1 MITFSLQSGSNG
13 NAIYVEAGDAKLLF
27 DAGISGR
34 QAALR
39 MAAHGR
45 EISDCDALILSHEHA
60 DHTRAAGVYQ
70 RKFDLPIYCTERTFL
85 ETRRRIGKL
94 GEPVHF
100 SAGETLAFCDTRVH
114 TIPTPHDGIDPV
126 GFVVEHA
133 GKKLGIL
140 TDLGHPFHGL
150 RDVLS
155 ELDAMYLE
163 SNYDPE
169 MLWSGTY
176 PERLKRRI
184 SGHGG
189 HLSNE
194 EAAILVRDCI
204 KPRFKWLAV
213 AHLSEHNNN
222 PELALDAQRKW
233 VGRTL
238 PVYLSSRY
246 AVGEVLEV

>member
-13 NAIYVEAGDAKLLF
+13 NAIYVEAGEAKLLF

-45 EISDCDALILSHEHA
+45 EIRDCQALLLSHEHA

-70 RKFDLPIYCTERTFL
+70 RKFGLPVYCTERTCH

-94 GEPVHF
+94 GGVVRFE
-100 SAGETLAFCDTRVH
+100 AGETLTFGDARVH
-114 TIPTPHDGIDPV
+114 TIPTPHDGVDSV
-126 GFVVEHA
+126 CFVVEHD
-133 GKKLGIL
+133 GRKLGIL
-140 TDLGHPFHGL
+140 TDLGHPFPAL
-150 RDVLS
+150 YDVVS

-169 MLWSGTY
+169 MLWTGFY

-184 SGHGG
+184 SGRGG
-189 HLSNE
+189 HLSND
-194 EAAILVRDCI
+194 EAALLARDCV
-204 KPRFKWLAV
+204 KPTLKWLAV
-213 AHLSEHNNN
+213 AHLSEQNNN